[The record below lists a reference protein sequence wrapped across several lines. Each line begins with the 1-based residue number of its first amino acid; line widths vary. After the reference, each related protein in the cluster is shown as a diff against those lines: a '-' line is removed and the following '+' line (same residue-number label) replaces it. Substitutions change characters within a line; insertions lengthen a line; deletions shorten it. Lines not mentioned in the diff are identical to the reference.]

1 MDPLINSHILP
12 TKQTNNN
19 LPKRHTKAFKNNTL
33 ELSYLFILSVYFALL
48 CYICVTNVLQLKV
61 EVMKTADASI
71 YLDKN
76 RPKKSGKCSV
86 KIRVT
91 YNRKRKYF
99 STGIDL
105 TTDDFKQTFFGE
117 RKTAIQKE
125 NKTKV
130 EYFEKKASKVIN
142 NLYVFSFD
150 AFEIEFLDQRNT
162 ANSVS
167 FAFDK
172 YVSNLKLESRIGTA
186 ESYECA
192 KVSIQKF
199 NKDLTLAE
207 ITPTFLKKYENWMI
221 KNGRSITTVGI
232 YLRSLRAIYNL
243 QNIDRSVYPFGN
255 GKNKYSIPTSKNT
268 KKALTI
274 QEIGKIYSYK
284 AEPNSIKEMAKDYW
298 LFLYLSN
305 GMNVKDFCLLKWEN
319 INEKMLS
326 YNRAKTKRSQKESK
340 KISVALKPESLE
352 IMKKWGQPSINKDA
366 YIFPHLNN
374 KMSEVQKRKTYQ
386 GLTKNINKYV
396 KQIAKEVE
404 INKDVTTY
412 YARHSFATVLK
423 RSGAKIEM
431 ISELL
436 GHSSVNVTESYLDS
450 FEKEHIQKE
459 TDVLTTGFK
468 KAN

>member
-1 MDPLINSHILP
+1 MII
-12 TKQTNNN
+12 
-19 LPKRHTKAFKNNTL
+19 
-33 ELSYLFILSVYFALL
+33 
-48 CYICVTNVLQLKV
+48 
-61 EVMKTADASI
+61 ADASI
-71 YLDKN
+71 YLDIN
-76 RPKKSGKCSV
+76 RPKKNGKCSI
-86 KIRVT
+86 KIRVNF
-91 YNRKRKYF
+91 NRTRKYF

-105 TTDDFKQTFFGE
+105 TSDDFEQTFFGK

-130 EYFEKKASKVIN
+130 EYFEKKASKVID
-142 NLYVFSFD
+142 NLNVFSFD

-162 ANSVS
+162 KNSVS
-167 FAFDK
+167 FAFENYIK
-172 YVSNLKLESRIGTA
+172 SLNLENRIGTA
-186 ESYECA
+186 VSYGCA
-192 KVSIQKF
+192 KTSIKKF
-199 NKDLTLAE
+199 NKSLTFAE
-207 ITPTFLKKYENWMI
+207 VTPTFLKKYEHWMI
-221 KNGRSITTVGI
+221 ENGRSITTVGI
-232 YLRSLRAIYNL
+232 YLRSLRAVYNL

-255 GKNKYSIPTSKNT
+255 GKNKYSIPSGKNT

-274 QEIGKIYSYK
+274 QEIGKIYSYE
-284 AEPNSIKEMAKDYW
+284 AEPNSTKEMAKDYW
-298 LFLYLSN
+298 LFLYLCS

-326 YNRAKTKRSQKESK
+326 YNRAKTERSQKESK

-352 IMKKWGQPSINKDA
+352 IIKKWGQPSINKDA
-366 YIFPHLNN
+366 YIFPHLNT
-374 KMSEVQKRKTYQ
+374 KMDEVQKRSTYQ
-386 GLTKNINKYV
+386 VLTKIINKYV

-436 GHSSVNVTESYLDS
+436 GHSSVHVTESYLDS

>member
-1 MDPLINSHILP
+1 MII
-12 TKQTNNN
+12 
-19 LPKRHTKAFKNNTL
+19 
-33 ELSYLFILSVYFALL
+33 
-48 CYICVTNVLQLKV
+48 
-61 EVMKTADASI
+61 ADASI
-71 YLDKN
+71 YLDIN
-76 RPKKSGKCSV
+76 RPKKNGKCSI
-86 KIRVT
+86 KIRVNF
-91 YNRKRKYF
+91 NRIRKYF

-105 TTDDFKQTFFGE
+105 TSDDFEQTFFGK

-130 EYFEKKASKVIN
+130 EYFEKKASKVID
-142 NLYVFSFD
+142 NLNVFSFD

-162 ANSVS
+162 KNSVS
-167 FAFDK
+167 FAFENYIK
-172 YVSNLKLESRIGTA
+172 SLNLENRIGTA
-186 ESYECA
+186 VSYGCA
-192 KVSIQKF
+192 KTSIKKF
-199 NKDLTLAE
+199 NKSLTFAE
-207 ITPTFLKKYENWMI
+207 VTPTFLKKYEHWMI
-221 KNGRSITTVGI
+221 ENGRSITTVGI

-255 GKNKYSIPTSKNT
+255 GKNKYSIPSGKNT

-274 QEIGKIYSYK
+274 QEIGKIYSYE
-284 AEPNSIKEMAKDYW
+284 AEPRSTKEMAKDYW

-374 KMSEVQKRKTYQ
+374 KMTEVQKRTTYQ
-386 GLTKNINKYV
+386 GLTKIINKYV

-404 INKDVTTY
+404 INKGVTTY

-450 FEKEHIQKE
+450 FEKEHIQRE